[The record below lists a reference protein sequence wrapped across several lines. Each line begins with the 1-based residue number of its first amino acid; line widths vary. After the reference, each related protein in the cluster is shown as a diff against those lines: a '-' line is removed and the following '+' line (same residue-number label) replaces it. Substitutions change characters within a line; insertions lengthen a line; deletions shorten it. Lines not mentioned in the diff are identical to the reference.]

1 MSTPEAPA
9 SEETPAPYAAARP
22 DGPRGRRWLI
32 VLGVILAAAVIGL
45 ALVVAAVKGER
56 DDAQG
61 EIDEAR
67 EITSVAS
74 AFAEA
79 VAGFDYRDLDGSRD
93 RVAALAT
100 EGFEAEYDAA
110 LGTELRSGLVEGEV
124 VITPTIQDV
133 YVGSIGAAQATAIVE
148 VDLTY
153 TTAEATF
160 DVTGN
165 FMLINLVRT
174 PDGWQVEG
182 LENVR
187 SGVDTRVTDLLD
199 QLDSEGSE
207 AGPTDVTTPE
217 SPSG

>member
-1 MSTPEAPA
+1 MVA
-9 SEETPAPYAAARP
+9 
-22 DGPRGRRWLI
+22 GL
-32 VLGVILAAAVIGL
+32 VLVATVIGL
-45 ALVVAAVKGER
+45 ATVVAAVKGER

-74 AFAEA
+74 SFAEA
-79 VAGFDYRDLDGSRD
+79 VAGFDYRDLEGSR
-93 RVAALAT
+93 RQVAALAT

-110 LGTELRSGLVEGEV
+110 LGTELRAGLVEGEV
-124 VITPTIQDV
+124 VITPTVQDV
-133 YVGSIGAAQATAIVE
+133 YIGSIGAAQATAIVE

-153 TTAEATF
+153 ATAEATF

-165 FMLINLVRT
+165 FMLVNLVRT

-199 QLDSEGSE
+199 QLGAGGTG
-207 AGPTDVTTPE
+207 AGPPDETTPE
-217 SPSG
+217 SPPG

>member
-1 MSTPEAPA
+1 MSTSEVPE
-9 SEETPAPYAAARP
+9 SEETPSPADPP
-22 DGPRGRRWLI
+22 DGRRAKRGLI

-45 ALVVAAVKGER
+45 AMVVAAVKGER

-74 AFAEA
+74 SFAEA
-79 VAGFDYRDLDGSRD
+79 VAGFDYRDLEGSRG

-110 LGTELRSGLVEGEV
+110 LGSELRAGLVEGEV
-124 VITPTIQDV
+124 VITPTVQDV

-153 TTAEATF
+153 TTAEGTF

-165 FMLINLVRT
+165 FMLVNMVRT

-199 QLDSEGSE
+199 QLDPSGAE
-207 AGPTDVTTPE
+207 AGSTDETTPE
-217 SPSG
+217 SPPG

>member
-1 MSTPEAPA
+1 MVA
-9 SEETPAPYAAARP
+9 
-22 DGPRGRRWLI
+22 GL
-32 VLGVILAAAVIGL
+32 VLVATVIGL
-45 ALVVAAVKGER
+45 ATVVAAVKGER

-74 AFAEA
+74 SFADA
-79 VAGFDYRDLDGSRD
+79 VAGFDYRDLEGSRGQ
-93 RVAALAT
+93 VAALAT

-110 LGTELRSGLVEGEV
+110 LGTELRAGLVEGEV
-124 VITPTIQDV
+124 VITPTVQDV
-133 YVGSIGAAQATAIVE
+133 YIGSIGAAQATAIVE

-153 TTAEATF
+153 STAEATF

-165 FMLINLVRT
+165 FMLVNLVRT

-199 QLDSEGSE
+199 QLDSGGAE
-207 AGPTDVTTPE
+207 AGPTEGTGAGPPDETTPE
-217 SPSG
+217 SPPG